1 MSAKIVN
8 IDLIVGLGN
17 PGSKYEQ
24 TRHNAGFWFV
34 DEIAR
39 QCGAQFRTETKFSGE
54 VCKVVIE
61 NHDIWLLK
69 PQTFMNLSGHAV
81 RSLLSYYKIP
91 PSDFILIYDDLDM
104 DLGRIRLKKRG
115 GAGGHNGVASVI
127 QELGTDQFVRL
138 KIGIE
143 KDPRFNTAD
152 YVLSPFQREKQ
163 QVIEKSIARTVDL
176 LPLLIEGR
184 IDEAMNRFNAPLDP
198 DTLL

>member
-1 MSAKIVN
+1 VK
-8 IDLIVGLGN
+8 LIVGLGN
-17 PGSKYEQ
+17 PGARYEN
-24 TRHNAGFWFV
+24 TKHNIGFWVLEAFALKHQLSFSKGQGKALTSRGQHPASEAPV
-34 DEIAR
+34 D
-39 QCGAQFRTETKFSGE
+39 F
-54 VCKVVIE
+54 
-61 NHDIWLLK
+61 LLAK

-143 KDPRFNTAD
+143 KDTRFNTAD